1 MQQGWTHSRIWPLP
15 PGRFFDR
22 VFAFAKFLKNHGRLP
37 SRKLLFNDV
46 LYRQKI
52 AADFPTA
59 AQVETADKELAKD
72 YVAQRVG
79 REHTVPTLA
88 VLRTVDEIMAFDFPD
103 VCVAKATHSSGK
115 FYIRHQGD
123 PIEKELIASWLDDN
137 FYMRSREAQYRPLE
151 RKIIVEPLAFGKQ
164 DPEDYRFFCYKGEL
178 RAILHEPLR
187 SEPLGMFYTPDWEPL
202 HCSVG
207 VETLNTPCPRPD
219 CLDEMRRDVEIL
231 AKAFDFVRIDA
242 FCDGKNYMFG
252 ELTHVHGNAAEHFSP
267 PEAELSMSRRM
278 FEKDLS

>member
-1 MQQGWTHSRIWPLP
+1 MLQGRSHTQFWPLP
-15 PGRFFDR
+15 RGRFWDR
-22 VFAFAKFLKNHGRLP
+22 VFAFAKFIKNNGRLP
-37 SRKLLFNDV
+37 SDEMRFNDV
-46 LYRQKI
+46 LYRMKT
-52 AADFPTA
+52 DRTFPSPQ
-59 AQVETADKELAKD
+59 QVLTADKELAKA
-72 YVAQRVG
+72 YVAERVG
-79 REHTVPTLA
+79 AEHTVPTLA
-88 VLRTVDEIMAFDFPD
+88 ILRTPEEVRSFDYPE
-103 VCVAKATHSSGK
+103 VCVVKATHSSGK
-115 FYIRHQGD
+115 FYIRHKGD
-123 PIEKELIASWLDDN
+123 PIDPEMIAAWLDDD
-137 FYMRSREAQYRPLE
+137 FYMRSREAQYRTLE

-252 ELTHVHGNAAEHFSP
+252 ELTMPGLF
-267 PEAELSMSRRM
+267 LSI
-278 FEKDLS
+278 L